1 VRYIISLFLVL
12 LIYCQ
17 VQGLAAPPQNPP
29 ESAKSILI
37 IEKFTDKNFTK
48 DPEWWVFDNVQ
59 MSVTTDGRLS
69 VKGKAA
75 DWYVGGMGTYLAQ
88 EGRDLSKYNSL
99 EIDVWGNGPNSG
111 VIKIE
116 LYDDD
121 NGNMQIEQ
129 DPQKSYTPLY
139 DDRLVYELKV
149 DWKGLK
155 HISIPLSEFEDNN
168 PEAGD
173 NIWNPQQSK
182 GSGGLLQMQF
192 IFVAASKTGRV
203 DLQLDNIGFKE
214 AKK

>member
-1 VRYIISLFLVL
+1 LAL
-12 LIYCQ
+12 LICSPVYS
-17 VQGLAAPPQNPP
+17 LAAPPQHPP
-29 ESAKSILI
+29 EQVKGILF
-37 IEKFTDKNFTK
+37 IERFTDKNLTQE
-48 DPEWWVFDNVQ
+48 PEWWVFDNVQ
-59 MSVTTDGRLS
+59 LSVTKDGRLS

-99 EIDVWGNGPNSG
+99 EMDVWGNGVNSG
-111 VIKIE
+111 AIKIE

-129 DPQKSYTPLY
+129 DPQKSYAPLY
-139 DDRLVYELKV
+139 DDRLAYEIKV

-192 IFVAASKTGRV
+192 IFVATSKTGKV
-203 DLQLDNIGFKE
+203 DLLLDNLGFKE